1 MEKFRI
7 WITFENGHRHLD
19 TDWEHQTVILD
30 SLRRLVHGP
39 VAAMGII
46 KEIKVVDM
54 LDCTV
59 YLIQNGNQVFPEVA

>member
-19 TDWEHQTVILD
+19 TDWENQTVILD

>member
-46 KEIKVVDM
+46 KEIKVVDT

>member
-54 LDCTV
+54 SDCIV
-59 YLIQNGNQVFPEVA
+59 YLIQNGTQVFPEVA